1 MPLLTI
7 TSRVEKD
14 NHMLMRREDYE
25 GGSGLR
31 YPPPWNDDTL
41 YKPSEREIVLKKVM
55 VITGRVH
62 PGESNG
68 SWMMQGFLNFITGNS
83 LNAQELRRRVVFK
96 VIPMS
101 NVDGV
106 IIGNYRSSLSGNDL
120 NRQYQDPD
128 PRLHPTVIA
137 IKELIASLKKE
148 CYEKLPQNTQAQRRN
163 YEELEP
169 ITCFIDMHGHSRKK
183 SVFMYGPYFA
193 LHS

>member
-1 MPLLTI
+1 M
-7 TSRVEKD
+7 
-14 NHMLMRREDYE
+14 
-25 GGSGLR
+25 
-31 YPPPWNDDTL
+31 
-41 YKPSEREIVLKKVM
+41 KKVM

-101 NVDGV
+101 NPDGV

-137 IKELIASLKKE
+137 IKELIENQKK
-148 CYEKLPQNTQAQRRN
+148 
-163 YEELEP
+163 
-169 ITCFIDMHGHSRKK
+169 
-183 SVFMYGPYFA
+183 
-193 LHS
+193 